1 MFFLEAVKKSM
12 LDRRNSFSISDN
24 HNANITTILR
34 KHNLNIVSFLI
45 KKCEKGDDFLEKFV
59 TLEAQHVS

>member
-1 MFFLEAVKKSM
+1 MFFLEAVKKSL
-12 LDRRNSFSISDN
+12 LDGRNSFSISDN

-34 KHNLNIVSFLI
+34 KHNLTILSLI

-59 TLEAQHVS
+59 TLKTQHVS